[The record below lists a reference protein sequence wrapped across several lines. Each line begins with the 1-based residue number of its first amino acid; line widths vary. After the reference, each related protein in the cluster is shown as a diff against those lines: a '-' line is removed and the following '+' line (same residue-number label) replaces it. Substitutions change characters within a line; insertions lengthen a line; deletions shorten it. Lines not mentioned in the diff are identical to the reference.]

1 MSTSTEK
8 IVEALRASLKENER
22 LRQQNQQL
30 SRISTEPIA
39 IVGMSCRYP
48 GGVDSPD
55 ALWELLSAGR
65 DGVAEFPTDRGWD
78 LAALRGSD
86 PQKPGASHT
95 HEGGFLDGA
104 AHFDAAFFGISPRE
118 AMAMDPQQRL
128 ILEASWEAFERAGID
143 PQAVHGSRVGVFAGL
158 MYHDYAGLVERS
170 PGGGDGFL
178 GNGSAGSVLSGRV
191 AYTLGLEGPAVTV
204 DTACSS
210 SLVTLHLACQA
221 LRRGDCSMAL
231 AGGVTVMATP
241 GAFVEFSRQRGLA
254 ADGRCKAF
262 ADAADGTGWAEGV
275 GMLLVERLSDA
286 RRNGHPVLAVV
297 RGSAVNQDGASS
309 GLTAPNGPSQ
319 QRVIRQA
326 LESAGLSPEQV
337 DAVEAHGTGTALG
350 DPIEAQALL
359 ATYGQGRPDGRPL
372 RLGSVKSN
380 LGHTQAAAGVA
391 GVIKMVQAMR
401 HGVLPQTL
409 HVDQPSSKVDWSAGA
424 VELLTEAVTW
434 PETGEPRRAG
444 VSGFGVSGTN
454 AHVILEQA
462 PEATD
467 APEPTPA
474 GASPA
479 AVPWVLSGRSV
490 EALRAQAGRLASLLQ
505 AEPELS
511 LADVGYSLATSR
523 AVLEHRAA
531 VVASGREAGLAAL
544 TALASGSTAPGLV
557 EHIAGSGKSAVL
569 FTGQGSQRLS
579 MGRELYTRF
588 PVFAEAFD
596 AVCGELDRH
605 VERPLRGVVFGTD
618 AGVLDRTGFTQ
629 PALFALEVAL
639 FRLVESLGVRPEYVA
654 GHSVGELTAAHVAGV
669 LSLADAAVLVAA
681 RARLM
686 QALPEGGAMVAIAT
700 SEAEVRSRLHDAAG
714 VSIAAVNGPQS
725 VVISGD
731 RDAVTA
737 VAERFT
743 SAGVKTSRLRVSHA
757 FHSAH
762 MDGMLDT
769 FRSVAEK
776 LSFQAPRIPV
786 VSNLTGTLATPEEL
800 CSPEYWVRHVREAVR
815 FADGVQTLHAEG
827 VSRYLELGP
836 DGVLTAMVRDCL
848 PDDSRALL
856 VPALRRDRSEA
867 ETLLGAVSGL
877 HVHGMDI
884 DWKTVFKGTGA
895 RRIDLPTYAFQHEHY
910 WPKPS
915 DVRPEDVSSAGLG
928 SVDHP
933 LLGAAIVLAG
943 SDGAVLTGRLSLDA
957 QPWLADHAMAG
968 AALLPGT
975 AFVEWALRAGDAVGC
990 DRVDELTLES
1000 PLLLPAE
1007 RAVQVQIAVG
1017 PADDTGRRSL
1027 EVYARPAA
1035 DTPQPMLV
1043 DASQDAAWTRHA
1055 TGFLAPAETGAYEQG
1070 TAAPAVW
1077 PPHGS
1082 TAVDIEGAYESL
1094 ADSGYDYG
1102 PVFRGLRGLWR
1113 HGNEV
1118 HAEVALPD
1126 AADAEARAFGIHPA
1140 LLDAALHA
1148 IGLSGLLQAPSGAER
1163 QAWLPFSWRGVS
1175 LRTAGAATVRVR
1187 LSVTGPNA
1195 VSLDLTD
1202 HAGRPVAR
1210 VDELTMRAVAVD
1222 TLGAGHGAPRDALF
1236 RVDWATLPTPRHPAP
1251 TGSDECLIVLGQ
1263 ATGEPASGS
1272 TAVPGTG
1279 VQRYAD
1285 LSELGARID
1294 AGGLRTPDI
1303 VWVEIAEQDAETA
1316 TLPSRVLEATRHTL
1330 TLLQSWLA
1338 DERFGSSRL
1347 VVVTR
1352 GAVAVDPGEG
1362 VADLA
1367 HAAVWGLVRSAQS
1380 ENPDRFV
1387 LIDLDT
1393 GSDANTAVEATGL
1406 PAALVA
1412 SGEPQAALRA
1422 GTVRVP
1428 RLARTAP
1435 SADAGPPAAWDP
1447 AGTVLV
1453 TGGTGALGSAV
1464 ARHLAAEHG
1473 VRHLLLT
1480 SRRGAD
1486 APGAAELQQELT
1498 GLGAQVRIA
1507 ACDAADR
1514 TALAALLAD
1523 IPADAPLT
1531 GVVHTAGVLDDGV
1544 IGSLTA
1550 ERLATVLRPKV
1561 DAALNLHDLTRNLD
1575 LSAFVLFSSAA
1586 GIVGAAGQGNYAA
1599 ANTFLDALAHHR
1611 RALGLAGQSLAWGLW
1626 EQTSG
1631 ITGGLTDTDVDRMMR
1646 TGAEALS
1653 DEEGLALLDTACA
1666 VETPLLVPMRLTTA
1680 RLREQVR
1687 AGQVPALLRGLIGG
1701 ASPQRRVAQHDEP
1714 SGPRGFAGLSPA
1726 QRERALLDLVCG
1738 DVAGVLGHA
1747 SAGAIDGERSFRDLG
1762 FDSLTAVELR
1772 NRLTAATGLR
1782 LPATLIFDYP
1792 SPAVLARHLGTELSG
1807 TDTAGSAQA
1816 PASVATDDDPVV
1828 IVGMSCRYPAGVRT
1842 PEDLWHLIDSGADA
1856 VTPFPADRGWDLEN
1870 LYDPDPDRSGTS
1882 YVRHGGFLHDA
1893 AEFDAAFFGI
1903 SPREALAMDPQQR
1916 LLLEA
1921 SWEVFERAG
1930 VDPLSVRGRS
1940 VGVFAGVMG
1949 QDYAARF
1956 DRFPESVEGQLGS
1969 GNAGSVVSGR
1979 IAYTLGLEG
1988 PAVSLDTACSSSLV
2002 ALHLAA
2008 QSLRQGEC
2016 TMALAGGVTV
2026 MSTPVAFVE
2035 FSRQRGLAA
2044 DGRCKAFA
2052 GAADGTAWA
2061 EGVGMLLLERLSDAR
2076 RNGHPVLAVVRGS
2089 AVNQDGASNGLT
2101 APNGPSQQRVIRQA
2115 LTNARLS
2122 AEQVDAVE
2130 AHGTGTALGD
2140 PIEAQ
2145 ALLATYGQGRPE
2157 DRPLRLGSVKSN
2169 LGHAQAAAGVAGVI
2183 KMVMAMRHGILP
2195 QTLHV
2200 DEPTP
2205 HVDWSAGAVQLL
2217 TEPVAWPETGEPRRA
2232 AVSAFGVSGTNAHV
2246 ILEGAPVGTSTR
2258 TTEPSD
2264 PTTADSDTTA
2274 VESGTVPGTEVVPWA
2289 LSARGA
2295 DALRAQADR
2304 LHTLTSAHAE
2314 LSPVNVG
2321 YSLVRGR
2328 AVLEHRAVVLG
2339 AGREGLVSGLS
2350 VLAAGEAG
2358 AGVVRGVATAGS
2370 AGVVWVFPG
2379 QGSQWAGM
2387 AEQLWE
2393 SSSAFRDRMEECGGF
2408 LDPLTGWSL
2417 TDVVR
2422 GVDGSPSLDRVD
2434 VVQPV
2439 LWAVMV
2445 SLAEVWRSHGVE
2457 PAAVVGHSQGEIAA
2471 ACVAGA
2477 LSLEDGARIVALRS
2491 RLIAEMAGDGGMLSV
2506 ALPVD
2511 EVTKALADSGP
2522 AVSVAAVNGPGS
2534 VVVSGERAVLEVLQA
2549 QWEAEGARARMVPV
2563 DYASHSVQVE
2573 QIEDRLREVLAS
2585 IRPVSGQV
2593 PFYSALTGG
2602 VVDGAELDGGYW
2614 YRNLRETVRFDE
2626 ATRCVLESGHRTFI
2640 EVSAHPVLLMGVQE
2654 TADAV
2659 DRQVT
2664 AVGTLRR
2671 GEGGRERLLTSLAE
2685 AWCAGVD
2692 VDWGAVFEGTG
2703 ARRVDLPTYPFQRR
2717 RYWLDATQRGG
2728 DVESAGLLPA
2738 DHPFLDVAI
2747 GVADADTHLFTGRL
2761 SLDVHPWLSDHTV
2774 TDTVLLPGTAFV
2786 EMAMRA
2792 GAEAGCGRVEELT
2805 LEAPLIL
2812 PDRGGVPLQM
2822 SLGAPDAAGRR
2833 SLSVHSRTEGHDGA
2847 EWTRHA
2853 AGVVAPATEEATYDL
2868 KVWPPEGAVAV
2879 DLEGH
2884 YDRLEETGLGYGPAF
2899 RGLRRAWIADGEVYA
2914 EIAFDGEAAAPG
2926 GTFALH
2932 PALLDAALHAIGL
2945 GGLVEDTG
2953 RPHLPFVW
2961 AGVQLH
2967 GPGSGSAALRVR
2979 LTAADGDGIALAVAD
2994 DDGRPVASV
3003 ASLALRPLVPGRL
3016 AAARQ
3021 QSLFEVEWQPA
3032 APASGTVPSGRWA
3045 VLGDGSSD
3053 VVSALTATGAA
3064 LDGYRGLAALG
3075 DAIGAGGDV
3084 PRVVLAPCDVTGAG
3098 SLDEPVTTARAQAA
3112 RAAAHNTLAL
3122 VQAWLRDERFASSRL
3137 VLVTRGGVAAAED
3150 EAVPGMAEATVW
3162 GLMRSAQSE
3171 NPDRLVLLDVDDPD
3185 GPGGPA
3191 GTARAVRAAVDSG
3204 EPQLAVRGG
3213 EVRVPR
3219 LVRSRSAYGAEAPSA
3234 APGREPGGGTGR
3246 AAGRPPRFGE
3256 QGTVLITGG
3265 TGTLGA
3271 LIARHLVTEHGVRQL
3286 ILTGR
3291 RGPAADGATA
3301 IAAELTALGAEV
3313 TVAACDA
3320 ADREALAQLLDTV
3333 PDDRPLTGVIHAA
3346 GVLDDGVLPALT
3358 PERLD
3363 AVLRPKVDAALH
3375 LHDLTRDRDLSAF
3388 VLFSSAAGVLGGA
3401 GQANYAAAN
3410 SFLDALAQH
3419 RRAQGLPGVSLAW
3432 GAWAETS
3439 TMTGGLDDVDTRRLS
3454 RAGMAPLT
3462 SDEGLA
3468 LFDAALAADRALLV
3482 PAGLN
3487 VPALRRQSWPAG
3499 VPALLRGLVRVPERP
3514 VHDGGHG
3521 DAGALRTRL
3530 AALPATE
3537 WDAALLETVRAQ
3549 AATVLGHASADEVQA
3564 DVTFL
3569 ESGFNSLTAVELRNA
3584 LNAVTGLRLPPTVVF
3599 DQATPGALV
3608 AYVAARLAEDGVG
3621 GGAEAPSPA
3630 GSEQPTAAPPRAV
3643 AVEPEPVTIASLY
3656 RKAGEDGKITEALQ
3670 LGIAAASISPVFSS
3684 PDDADPLPDPIRLS
3698 RGERRPLLLCL
3709 PSFSATSGSHE
3720 YAHFAAAFRD
3730 RREVYVLPEPGFA
3743 PGEPLPATVEALTR
3757 VHAEAALRCAGDDPF
3772 VVVGRSAGGWVAHAV
3787 AHRLEELGTPA
3798 QAVVL
3803 VDSYAATNAMGTE
3816 LVSAMM
3822 GGVLLRDGTYSSI
3835 TDTTVT
3841 AMGGYN
3847 RLFMDWSA
3855 QPIST
3860 PTLFLQA
3867 RDPFSEDLRE
3877 LPGEVWH
3884 ARWDLPST
3892 VVGVPGDHFTILEE
3906 HSGTTAQAV
3915 ETW

>member
-1 MSTSTEK
+1 M
-8 IVEALRASLKENER
+8 VEALRASLKENER

-65 DGVAEFPTDRGWD
+65 DGVTEFPTDRGWD

-86 PQKPGASHT
+86 PQKPGASDT
-95 HEGGFLDGA
+95 HEGGFLEGA
-104 AHFDAAFFGISPRE
+104 AQFDAAFFGISPRE

-241 GAFVEFSRQRGLA
+241 GAFVEFSRQGGLA
-254 ADGRCKAF
+254 GDGRCKSF

-326 LESAGLSPEQV
+326 LESAGLSAEQV

-359 ATYGQGRPDGRPL
+359 ATYGQGRAAGRPL
-372 RLGSVKSN
+372 WLGSVKSN

-391 GVIKMVQAMR
+391 GVIKMVMAMR
-401 HGVLPQTL
+401 HGVLPRTL

-424 VELLTEAVTW
+424 VELLTEAATW

-467 APEPTPA
+467 APEATPA
-474 GASPA
+474 GASGASPSV
-479 AVPWVLSGRSV
+479 VPWVLSGRSV
-490 EALRAQAGRLASLLQ
+490 EALRAQAGRLASLLKD
-505 AEPELS
+505 EPGLS

-557 EHIAGSGKSAVL
+557 EHGVVAGKSAVL

-579 MGRELYTRF
+579 MGRELYAGY

-605 VERPLRGVVFGTD
+605 LERPLRDLVFGSD

-639 FRLVESLGVRPEYVA
+639 FRLVESWGVRPEYVA
-654 GHSVGELTAAHVAGV
+654 GHSVGELSAAHVAGV
-669 LSLADAAVLVAA
+669 LSLSDAAALVAA

-686 QALPEGGAMVAIAT
+686 QALPEGGAMVAVAG
-700 SEAEVRSRLHDAAG
+700 SEDEVRGRLRDAVG
-714 VSIAAVNGPQS
+714 VSIAAVNGPRS

-731 RDAVTA
+731 RDAVLA

-743 SAGVKTSRLRVSHA
+743 AAGVKTSRLRVSHA

-776 LSFQAPRIPV
+776 LSFRAPRIPV
-786 VSNLTGTLATPEEL
+786 VSNLTGALATPEEL

-815 FADGVQTLHAEG
+815 FADGIRTLHAEG

-856 VPALRRDRSEA
+856 LPSLRRDRPEA
-867 ETLLGAVSGL
+867 ETLLSAVSGL
-877 HVHGMDI
+877 HVHGVDL
-884 DWKTVFKGTGA
+884 DWKAVFAGTGA
-895 RRIDLPTYAFQHEHY
+895 RRVDLPTSAFQHEHY

-915 DVRPEDVSSAGLG
+915 DLRPEDVSSAGLG

-975 AFVEWALRAGDAVGC
+975 AFVEWAIRAGDAVGC

-1000 PLLLPAE
+1000 PLLLPAD

-1017 PADDTGRRSL
+1017 PADDTGRRTL

-1055 TGFLAPAETGAYEQG
+1055 TGVLAPADMGAYEQA
-1070 TAAPAVW
+1070 TAAPVAW
-1077 PPHGS
+1077 PPQGS
-1082 TAVDIEGAYESL
+1082 TAVDLDGAYTSL

-1113 HGNEV
+1113 RGNEV

-1126 AADAEARAFGIHPA
+1126 AAEAEARAFGIHPA

-1175 LRTAGAATVRVR
+1175 LRTAGAAAVRVR
-1187 LSVTGPNA
+1187 LSLTGPNA
-1195 VSLDLTD
+1195 VCLELTD

-1210 VDELTMRAVAVD
+1210 VDELMMRAVAVNE
-1222 TLGAGHGAPRDALF
+1222 LGAGHGAPRDSLF
-1236 RVDWATLPTPRHPAP
+1236 RVDWASLPTPRHP
-1251 TGSDECLIVLGQ
+1251 TGSDDRLIVLGH
-1263 ATGEPASGS
+1263 ATGERASAA
-1272 TAVPGTG
+1272 TALPEAG

-1294 AGGLRTPDI
+1294 AGELPTPDA
-1303 VWVEIAEQDAETA
+1303 VWMEITEHDPDTA
-1316 TLPSRVLEATRHTL
+1316 TLPSHVLEATQQTL

-1352 GAVAVDPGEG
+1352 GAVAVDPDEG

-1387 LIDLDT
+1387 LLDLDN
-1393 GSDANTAVEATGL
+1393 GSEADTAVEPTGL
-1406 PAALVA
+1406 PAWLPA

-1428 RLARTAP
+1428 RLARAAL
-1435 SADAGPPAAWDP
+1435 SADPESPVAWDP
-1447 AGTVLV
+1447 AGTVLI

-1464 ARHLAAEHG
+1464 ARHLVAEHG

-1480 SRRGAD
+1480 SRRGTD
-1486 APGAAELQQELT
+1486 APGAAELQQELA

-1514 TALAALLAD
+1514 TALAAVLAD
-1523 IPADAPLT
+1523 IPDAAPLT

-1550 ERLATVLRPKV
+1550 ERLATVLRPKA

-1626 EQTSG
+1626 DQSSG
-1631 ITGGLTDTDVDRMMR
+1631 ITGALTGTDVDRMVR

-1666 VETPLLVPMRLTTA
+1666 AQTPLLVPMRLTTA
-1680 RLREQVR
+1680 RLREQAR
-1687 AGQVPALLRGLIGG
+1687 AGQVPALLRGLAG
-1701 ASPQRRVAQHDEP
+1701 ASPQRRIAQRDEP
-1714 SGPRGFAGLSPA
+1714 SGPRGLAGLTPA
-1726 QRERALLDLVCG
+1726 QRERALLDLVCA

-1747 SAGAIDGERSFRDLG
+1747 SAGAVDGERSFRDLG

-1772 NRLTAATGLR
+1772 NRLTTATGLR
-1782 LPATLIFDYP
+1782 LPATLVFDYP
-1792 SPAVLARHLGTELSG
+1792 SPAVLARHLSTELSG
-1807 TDTAGSAQA
+1807 TDTAGSAQT
-1816 PASVATDDDPVV
+1816 PASGATDDDPVV
-1828 IVGMSCRYPAGVRT
+1828 IVGMSCRYPSGVRS
-1842 PEDLWHLIDSGADA
+1842 PEDLWHLVGSGGDA
-1856 VTPFPADRGWDLEN
+1856 VTPFPTDRGWDLEN
-1870 LYDPDPDRSGTS
+1870 LYDPDPGHSGTS

-1930 VDPLSVRGRS
+1930 VDPLSVRGQS

-1956 DRFPESVEGQLGS
+1956 NRFPESVEGQLGS

-2061 EGVGMLLLERLSDAR
+2061 EGAGMLLLERLSDAR

-2183 KMVMAMRHGILP
+2183 KMVMAMRHGVLP

-2217 TEPVAWPETGEPRRA
+2217 TESVAWPETGEPRRA

-2246 ILEGAPVGTSTR
+2246 ILEGAPVDTSR

-2264 PTTADSDTTA
+2264 PTSAAPDTTA
-2274 VESGTVPGTEVVPWA
+2274 VESGTAPGTEIVPWV

-2304 LHTLTSAHAE
+2304 LHTLTSAQAE
-2314 LSPVNVG
+2314 LSPVDVG
-2321 YSLVRGR
+2321 YSLVGGR
-2328 AVLEHRAVVLG
+2328 AGLEHRAVVLG
-2339 AGREGLVSGLS
+2339 AGRAGLVSGLS
-2350 VLAAGEAG
+2350 VVAGGGAG

-2387 AEQLWE
+2387 AEQLWN
-2393 SSSAFRDRMEECGGF
+2393 SSFVFRGRMAQCAAV

-2422 GVDGSPSLDRVD
+2422 GVEGCASLDRVD

-2471 ACVAGA
+2471 ACVAGV
-2477 LSLEDGARIVALRS
+2477 LSLEDGARVVALRS

-2511 EVTKALADSGP
+2511 EVTGALADLGS
-2522 AVSVAAVNGPGS
+2522 AVSVAAVNGPAS
-2534 VVVSGERAVLEVLQA
+2534 VVLSGDREALVALQA
-2549 QWEAEGARARMVPV
+2549 RWEAEGARVRMVPV

-2593 PFYSALTGG
+2593 PFYSALTGD

-2614 YRNLRETVRFDE
+2614 YRNLRETVRFDQ
-2626 ATRCVLESGHRTFI
+2626 ATRAVLDAGYRTFV

-2654 TADAV
+2654 TADAA

-2671 GEGGRERLLTSLAE
+2671 GEGGPERLLTSLAE

-2692 VDWGAVFEGTG
+2692 VDWRTVFEGTG

-2717 RYWLDATQRGG
+2717 RYWLDAVQRGG
-2728 DVESAGLLPA
+2728 DVESAGLIPA

-2761 SLDVHPWLSDHTV
+2761 SLDAHPWLGDHTV

-2792 GAEAGCGRVEELT
+2792 GAEVGCGRVEELT

-2812 PDRGGVPLQM
+2812 PERGGVPLQM
-2822 SLGAPDAAGRR
+2822 SLGAPDGAGRR
-2833 SLSVHSRTEGHDGA
+2833 SLSVHARTEGRDGA

-2868 KVWPPEGAVAV
+2868 KVWPPEDAVAV
-2879 DLEGH
+2879 DLDGH

-2899 RGLRRAWIADGEVYA
+2899 RGLRRAWTADGEVYA

-2926 GTFALH
+2926 GAFALH
-2932 PALLDAALHAIGL
+2932 PALLDASLHAIGL

-2967 GPGSGSAALRVR
+2967 GSGSGAAVLRVR
-2979 LTAADGDGIALAVAD
+2979 LTAADGDGIALEAAD
-2994 DDGRPVASV
+2994 EDGRPVASV
-3003 ASLALRPLVPGRL
+3003 ASLALRPLAPGRL
-3016 AAARQ
+3016 AAAQQ

-3053 VVSALTATGAA
+3053 VVSALTATGAT
-3064 LDGYRGLAALG
+3064 LDGYPGLAALG
-3075 DAIGAGGDV
+3075 DAIDAGGDV
-3084 PRVVLAPCDVTGAG
+3084 PQVVLAPCDATGAG
-3098 SLDEPVTTARAQAA
+3098 PLDGPVTTAQAA
-3112 RAAAHNTLAL
+3112 RAAAQRTLAL
-3122 VQAWLRDERFASSRL
+3122 VQAWLRDERLASSRL
-3137 VLVTRGGVAAAED
+3137 VLVTRGGVAAAAD
-3150 EAVPGMAEATVW
+3150 EAVPGLAEATVW
-3162 GLMRSAQSE
+3162 GLVRSAQSE

-3213 EVRVPR
+3213 ELRVPR
-3219 LVRSRSAYGAEAPSA
+3219 LARARSPYGAGAPSA
-3234 APGREPGGGTGR
+3234 PAAGRTSGGGTDR
-3246 AAGRPPRFGE
+3246 AAGRLPFGE

-3313 TVAACDA
+3313 TLAACDA

-3333 PDDRPLTGVIHAA
+3333 PDDHPLTGVVHAA

-3439 TMTGGLDDVDTRRLS
+3439 TMTGGLDAIDTRRLS

-3462 SDEGLA
+3462 SDDGLA

-3514 VHDGGHG
+3514 VQDGGPG

-3537 WDAALLETVRAQ
+3537 WDTALLETVRTR
-3549 AATVLGHASADEVQA
+3549 AAIVLGHASADEVQA

-3608 AYVAARLAEDGVG
+3608 AYMAARLAEDGVG
-3621 GGAEAPSPA
+3621 DGAETPSPA
-3630 GSEQPTAAPPRAV
+3630 GPAQPTAAPPRAV

-3670 LGIAAASISPVFSS
+3670 LGIAAASISPTFSS
-3684 PDDADPLPDPIRLS
+3684 PDDADPLPGPIRLS
-3698 RGERRPLLLCL
+3698 RGERHPLLLCL

-3867 RDPFSEDLRE
+3867 QDPFSEDLRE

-3915 ETW
+3915 ETWLDTLE